1 MIHFFLSKDARSG
14 AQEIFKDYERRM
26 NERIEILFNEMQ
38 QKLVKAINSVL
49 SDEKERLSL
58 ENKKTREVWHAEIRK
73 THEKFETLNDNV
85 MGMEAR
91 IDKMSNGRFQHVFQK
106 VELTKRLLEQSLS
119 KLVELESTATETNAL
134 VYELQQKFET
144 LRRSFRQT
152 ARDQTKEIQDFMSAE
167 HTKIENLIKMIQQ
180 DPSTGKIDFQEII
193 KPIQSMK
200 LPMDKQTLTTVPVA
214 NGGKE
219 VKEHS
224 NLQNVVSDLGLET
237 KPTLMSTT
245 YENAENIPMSK
256 TSDTVKLKQTVN
268 SDCVSDDKNLSQVVS
283 DVGPSLHGARPLS
296 PTLAKALEE
305 YEGDPLSSGKVSY
318 VRTCQLFFVLHYIRS
333 YDKNT
338 DFDMLSKSFFF

>member
-1 MIHFFLSKDARSG
+1 MIRGFFLSKEARSG
-14 AQEIFKDYERRM
+14 TQEIFKDYERRM

-49 SDEKERLSL
+49 SDEKERRSP

-180 DPSTGKIDFQEII
+180 DPKTGKIDFQEII

-224 NLQNVVSDLGLET
+224 KLQNVVSDLGLET
-237 KPTLMSTT
+237 KPTT

-256 TSDTVKLKQTVN
+256 TSVTVELKQTVN
-268 SDCVSDDKNLSQVVS
+268 SDCVSDDKNLGQVVS

-305 YEGDPLSSGKVSY
+305 YEGDPLSSGKVFY
-318 VRTCQLFFVLHYIRS
+318 VRTCQLFFVLHSIRS

-338 DFDMLSKSFFF
+338 DFDMLSTSFCF

>member
-1 MIHFFLSKDARSG
+1 
-14 AQEIFKDYERRM
+14 M
-26 NERIEILFNEMQ
+26 NERIVILFNEMQ
-38 QKLVKAINSVL
+38 QKLVKEINSVL

-58 ENKKTREVWHAEIRK
+58 ENKQTREVWHAEIRK

-119 KLVELESTATETNAL
+119 KLVELESTTTETNAL
-134 VYELQQKFET
+134 VYELQQKFES
-144 LRRSFRQT
+144 LRRSFRQS

-167 HTKIENLIKMIQQ
+167 HTKIENLIKKIQQ
-180 DPSTGKIDFQEII
+180 DPSTEKIDFQEII
-193 KPIQSMK
+193 KLIQSMK
-200 LPMDKQTLTTVPVA
+200 LPMDKQTLTTLPVA

-224 NLQNVVSDLGLET
+224 SVSDLDLDT
-237 KPTLMSTT
+237 KPTLMSMT

-256 TSDTVKLKQTVN
+256 TSDTVELKQTVN
-268 SDCVSDDKNLSQVVS
+268 SDCLSDDKNLGQVVS
-283 DVGPSLHGARPLS
+283 DVSPSLHGARPLS

-305 YEGDPLSSGKVSY
+305 YEGDPLVSGKVSY
-318 VRTCQLFFVLHYIRS
+318 VRTCQLFFVSHYIRS
-333 YDKNT
+333 LISTY
-338 DFDMLSKSFFF
+338 FMQQRSKSFCF